1 MDTEKNN
8 RILVFFG
15 KYAKFCWVIFL
26 MRKHAL
32 KPQGFEVSQ
41 LSGWKQNPKKVG
53 WNQVPCNMGP
63 ELIVVNGVKVSPRN
77 LHLPDILPISA
88 PWLLGSLWADKITD
102 SKWLGRCRYNFLTP
116 VLFWRLW
123 VFHHHLYYLSHLHLP
138 KIWRSSDHFS
148 PLILPTEATKTA
160 PEDFETRCGGAMYWT
175 CQRSRLQSVGG
186 RKTTKEM
193 GEGSFLKSWVQW
205 LRKNMG
211 DEWLY

>member
-1 MDTEKNN
+1 MRWSLEALRSLNFRD
-8 RILVFFG
+8 VFFWLELASEG
-15 KYAKFCWVIFL
+15 ENKT
-26 MRKHAL
+26 RKS
-32 KPQGFEVSQ
+32 EVK
-41 LSGWKQNPKKVG
+41 SGPL
-53 WNQVPCNMGP
+53 NMGP
-63 ELIVVNGVKVSPRN
+63 EPIVVNGVKVSPRN

-116 VLFWRLW
+116 VLFWRVW

-138 KIWRSSDHFS
+138 KIWRSSDHFHRWFF
-148 PLILPTEATKTA
+148 PTEQRKPPPKTIVGC
-160 PEDFETRCGGAMYWT
+160 RGAMYWA

-186 RKTTKEM
+186 WKTIREM